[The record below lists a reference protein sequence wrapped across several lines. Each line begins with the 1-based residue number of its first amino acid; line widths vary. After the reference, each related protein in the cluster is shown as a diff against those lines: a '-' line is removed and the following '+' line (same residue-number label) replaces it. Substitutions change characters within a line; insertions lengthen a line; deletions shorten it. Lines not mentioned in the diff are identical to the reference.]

1 MKYSH
6 LLLLLTLGFSVSAH
20 AARGLPAD
28 AHTGVLKALD
38 YPMVKIGGDTLRVAP
53 GARIYSPD
61 NLVIMHNQMPAEAKV
76 LYKHDSSGF
85 IMNVWLLSEEEI
97 QTLKKAGK
105 KF

>member
-1 MKYSH
+1 M
-6 LLLLLTLGFSVSAH
+6 LTLGFFTPAH

-53 GARIYSPD
+53 GVRIYSPD

-76 LYKHDSSGF
+76 LYQPDASGF
-85 IMNVWLLSEEEI
+85 VLKLWLLSEEEI
-97 QTLKKAGK
+97 DTLKKAGK